1 MLQQVSKIPSST
13 SSSFLSPNFKISIT
27 TPLDKPGNALL
38 KRGFDIVFSLLVI
51 LFIFSWLMP
60 ILALLIKLDSRGP
73 VFFIQERGGKNGK
86 TFRCIKF
93 RTMRHAPHCN
103 KYQPTLKNDF
113 RVTRIGAWLRKTSL
127 DELPQFFNVLLGDM
141 SVVGP
146 RPHAVQEDEKFS
158 QLIENYSLRYLVKPG
173 ITGLAQ
179 INGNRG
185 FDIQLYKS
193 RVKYDLYYI
202 QNWSFWLDLKI
213 VVYTALKVVF
223 GDKYAF

>member
-1 MLQQVSKIPSST
+1 MSQST
-13 SSSFLSPNFKISIT
+13 STIT
-27 TPLDKPGNALL
+27 TLNKQPHLTIESLESIATPLSRRSNALL
-38 KRGFDIVFSLLVI
+38 KRVFDIVFSLLVI
-51 LFIFSWLMP
+51 LLILSWVIP
-60 ILALLIKLDSRGP
+60 ILALLIKLDSKGP
-73 VFFIQERGGKNGK
+73 VFFIQERGGKDGK
-86 TFRCIKF
+86 TFRCIKL
-93 RTMRHAPHCN
+93 RTMRYTPQHK
-103 KYQPTLKNDF
+103 KYQPTQKNDC

-146 RPHAVQEDEKFS
+146 RPHAVEEDEKFS
-158 QLIENYSLRYLVKPG
+158 QIIENYNLRYLVKPG

-185 FDIQLYKS
+185 FDLQLYKS
-193 RVKYDLYYI
+193 RIKYDLYYI

>member
-1 MLQQVSKIPSST
+1 MSQST
-13 SSSFLSPNFKISIT
+13 STITTLNKQPHLTIESLESIT
-27 TPLDKPGNALL
+27 TPLSRSSNALL

-51 LFIFSWLMP
+51 LLILSWVIP
-60 ILALLIKLDSRGP
+60 ILALLIKLDSKGP
-73 VFFIQERGGKNGK
+73 VFFIQERGGKDGK
-86 TFRCIKF
+86 TFRCIKL
-93 RTMRHAPHCN
+93 RTMRHGSE
-103 KYQPTLKNDF
+103 KNF
-113 RVTRIGAWLRKTSL
+113 RLAQENDSRITRIGAWLRKTSL

-146 RPHAVQEDEKFS
+146 RPHPIQVDAEYSHKVT
-158 QLIENYSLRYLVKPG
+158 NYMLRYIVRPG
-173 ITGLAQ
+173 ITGISQ
-179 INGNRG
+179 ISGLRG
-185 FDIQLYKS
+185 RDWEVMPD

>member
-1 MLQQVSKIPSST
+1 MSQSAPTITQVKKRPGI
-13 SSSFLSPNFKISIT
+13 SFDLLVHID
-27 TPLDKPGNALL
+27 TPLSKRGNALL

-51 LFIFSWLMP
+51 VFIFSWLMP

-73 VFFIQERGGKNGK
+73 VFFVQERGGKDGK

-93 RTMRHAPHCN
+93 RTMRHEAS
-103 KYQPTLKNDF
+103 KQFKLAQKNDPRIT
-113 RVTRIGAWLRKTSL
+113 RVGAWLRKTSL

-146 RPHAVQEDEKFS
+146 RPHAVQVDAEYQDKVP
-158 QLIENYSLRYLVKPG
+158 NYMARYIVKPG
-173 ITGLAQ
+173 ITGISQVSGL
-179 INGNRG
+179 RG
-185 FDIQLYKS
+185 RDWEIMPS

-202 QNWSFWLDLKI
+202 QHWSFWLDLKI
-213 VVYTALKVVF
+213 ILHTALKVVF

>member
-1 MLQQVSKIPSST
+1 MPQST
-13 SSSFLSPNFKISIT
+13 STIT
-27 TPLDKPGNALL
+27 TLNKQPHLTIESLQSIATPLSRRSNALL
-38 KRGFDIVFSLLVI
+38 KRVFDIVFSLLVI
-51 LFIFSWLMP
+51 LLILSWVIP
-60 ILALLIKLDSRGP
+60 ILALLIKLDSKGP
-73 VFFIQERGGKNGK
+73 VFFIQERGGKDGK

-93 RTMRHAPHCN
+93 RTMRHGSD
-103 KYQPTLKNDF
+103 KNFKLAQENDS
-113 RVTRIGAWLRKTSL
+113 RITRIGAWLRKTSL

-146 RPHAVQEDEKFS
+146 RPHAIQVDAKYS
-158 QLIENYSLRYLVKPG
+158 HKVTNYMLRYIVRPG
-173 ITGLAQ
+173 ITGISQ
-179 INGNRG
+179 ISGLRG
-185 FDIQLYKS
+185 RDWEVMPD